1 MKISHIVCILMLLSL
16 FGCSGVRTIDTGIK
30 PILITDLDRM
40 AGEYGE
46 KLNKEGVLI
55 KFDKGDV
62 IPVEVTSHLPFA
74 TLETGKNQLVF
85 SQTTFVYLSRKGAF
99 VSPDGIHFAPVYDGR
114 ALKKLYPAKQG
125 TLSIG
130 FSVTREEGA
139 KLKTDVSLK

>member
-1 MKISHIVCILMLLSL
+1 MMTIRTLCIPLLLSL
-16 FGCSGVRTIDTGIK
+16 LGCSGVSTIDTSIK
-30 PILITDLDRM
+30 PILITDLDKM
-40 AGEYGE
+40 AGDYSE
-46 KLNKEGVLI
+46 KLNKDGLLV

-74 TLETGKNQLVF
+74 TLQSGDNQLVF

-114 ALKKLYPAKQG
+114 ALKKLYPARHG